1 MIKPTDM
8 FTLGIGDFM
17 PSPPPHPRTI
27 RRKRHPIGDLK
38 PLTLVPLAPRDDSVP
53 SDDMPSP
60 HRPLAPPSPMLAA
73 GATLA
78 TIPPDDG
85 IRRTQLFQDLC
96 AIESHLTDDDEAAT
110 TQILKS
116 LQMAVSP
123 HADCIVLYTT
133 SATSLDVA
141 GSTGGHLLVGQ
152 SFGITTCIASKVLST
167 RKPLCIANL
176 QSHASYY
183 HAMDIDGL
191 LGTRT
196 IGYIAYPIILH
207 GQIQGILEL
216 RSCHT
221 SAIDIDLF
229 LISTVVP
236 SIQTMWAAKKA
247 PLNHT
252 LLHRVAS
259 ALSTTSSCLA
269 DAHSLRRNHDS
280 SASLFAQ
287 NAHADLQRALMAIQT
302 ITQANAVYVFELG
315 EGSRMV
321 TTIASTK
328 PFTRTASSSSGKQMA
343 HVDFSVV
350 AASLFQHTARPRR
363 VAPLDVVWFLTSDSS
378 IHCAMAVALD
388 SAHCVM
394 CTAASMDAMEPE
406 DSDVWLF
413 VKPVAA
419 QGWVLDHVK
428 CREENQAGLLNRLT
442 ALLQCNNMIWQA
454 HDGGT
459 KLGLLC
465 TAGANFF
472 GTSLFSFY
480 VCDTIHNELWAF
492 TEHGVCDA
500 VPLLIGASTVVGE
513 CVQANEVRVLNAVTL
528 NANQAVV
535 GADDGDASHSCVVL
549 PIVDS
554 NGHVIAVSQ
563 ALFPIGSGGNLD
575 HLSQFK
581 SGTTAVFAT
590 TVATIL
596 MKSPAL
602 LTYTKFQLDR
612 KRSRPTQRARN
623 DSAASFLYASGALRA
638 TPSQRVLQPFH
649 TDASVTMSEAIGRLT
664 HRMPCHQNPPA
675 ASSPRR
681 RQVVPVVASIATT
694 EFNVFAYSFAQL
706 HGILADM
713 FHSMNLLTAFDIAP
727 TTFAAFVA
735 AVEHHHRDVR
745 YHNFYHAFSVTQM
758 AYTLLAPNPV
768 ASVEDLDLIAALV
781 ACLGHDLDHPGHSN
795 DFEVATASDL
805 ALRYNDVSVLENHSI
820 AVLFSILRDPVT
832 NIFATLTKA
841 QYAAARSTIVQCI
854 IHTDMQYHA
863 DLVAHLAYHVD
874 VSELEFQKQTFL
886 NLVVHA
892 SDVGALGHPHDAVVQ
907 WVDRILDEFQSQA
920 SKSVALDIPL
930 APHLLGLDDKRTQS
944 MVQLNFLNY
953 IVLPLWAITA
963 HLLPHAKPILD
974 RMYSHREY
982 FSQLLHDE

>member
-1 MIKPTDM
+1 M
-8 FTLGIGDFM
+8 
-17 PSPPPHPRTI
+17 
-27 RRKRHPIGDLK
+27 DL
-38 PLTLVPLAPRDDSVP
+38 VACR
-53 SDDMPSP
+53 
-60 HRPLAPPSPMLAA
+60 
-73 GATLA
+73 
-78 TIPPDDG
+78 
-85 IRRTQLFQDLC
+85 DLC

-152 SFGITTCIASKVLST
+152 SFGITTCVASKVLST

-216 RSCHT
+216 RSYHT

-328 PFTRTASSSSGKQMA
+328 PFT
-343 HVDFSVV
+343 
-350 AASLFQHTARPRR
+350 P
-363 VAPLDVVWFLTSDSS
+363 
-378 IHCAMAVALD
+378 
-388 SAHCVM
+388 
-394 CTAASMDAMEPE
+394 
-406 DSDVWLF
+406 
-413 VKPVAA
+413 
-419 QGWVLDHVK
+419 
-428 CREENQAGLLNRLT
+428 
-442 ALLQCNNMIWQA
+442 
-454 HDGGT
+454 
-459 KLGLLC
+459 
-465 TAGANFF
+465 
-472 GTSLFSFY
+472 
-480 VCDTIHNELWAF
+480 
-492 TEHGVCDA
+492 
-500 VPLLIGASTVVGE
+500 
-513 CVQANEVRVLNAVTL
+513 
-528 NANQAVV
+528 
-535 GADDGDASHSCVVL
+535 
-549 PIVDS
+549 
-554 NGHVIAVSQ
+554 
-563 ALFPIGSGGNLD
+563 LFPIGSGGNLD
-575 HLSQFK
+575 HWSQFK

-612 KRSRPTQRARN
+612 KRSRPTQ
-623 DSAASFLYASGALRA
+623 
-638 TPSQRVLQPFH
+638 
-649 TDASVTMSEAIGRLT
+649 AIGRLT

-681 RQVVPVVASIATT
+681 RQVVPVVASVATT

-713 FHSMNLLTAFDIAP
+713 FHSMNLLTAFDITP

-735 AVEHHHRDVR
+735 AVEHYHRDVR

-805 ALRYNDVSVLENHSI
+805 ALRYNDVS
-820 AVLFSILRDPVT
+820 
-832 NIFATLTKA
+832 
-841 QYAAARSTIVQCI
+841 
-854 IHTDMQYHA
+854 
-863 DLVAHLAYHVD
+863 
-874 VSELEFQKQTFL
+874 
-886 NLVVHA
+886 
-892 SDVGALGHPHDAVVQ
+892 
-907 WVDRILDEFQSQA
+907 
-920 SKSVALDIPL
+920 
-930 APHLLGLDDKRTQS
+930 
-944 MVQLNFLNY
+944 LNFLNY

-982 FSQLLHDE
+982 FSQLLQDE